1 MGSSRKRLL
10 ERPSPICGDEGIS
23 RGGKMKEKIIEILNK
38 NSERLFWMEYG
49 DKVEV
54 EAVQSSEYET
64 VADEILELINKEKK
78 S

>member
-1 MGSSRKRLL
+1 
-10 ERPSPICGDEGIS
+10 
-23 RGGKMKEKIIEILNK
+23 MKEKIIEILNK